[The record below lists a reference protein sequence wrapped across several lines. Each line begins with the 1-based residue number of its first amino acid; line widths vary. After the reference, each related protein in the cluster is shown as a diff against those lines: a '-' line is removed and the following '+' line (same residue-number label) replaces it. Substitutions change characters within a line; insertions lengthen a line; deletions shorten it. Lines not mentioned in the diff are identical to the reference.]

1 MRHLGTKVIETGR
14 LVLRPFT
21 LEDAPAMYENWAS
34 DDDVTKFLTW
44 PTHGSQEISK
54 MVLEDWISH
63 YGEATFYQWAIVVKG
78 EKDDPIGSISVVE
91 MDDMVG
97 KVQIG
102 YCIGKNWWRQGI
114 TSEALKGVMDFLFD
128 QVGAQRVEAK
138 HDANNPNSGRVMKK
152 CGMKYEGTIRS
163 SERNN
168 QGICDSCW
176 YGILAEER

>member
-1 MRHLGTKVIETGR
+1 MNHLGTKKIETER
-14 LVLRPFT
+14 LILRPFVV
-21 LEDAPAMYENWAS
+21 EDAQAMYENWAS
-34 DDDVTKFLTW
+34 DDEVTRFLTW

-63 YGEATFYQWAIVVKG
+63 YGEATFYQLAIVVKG

-114 TSEALKGVMDFLFD
+114 TSEALQGVMDFLFD
-128 QVGAQRVEAK
+128 QVVAQRVEAK
-138 HDANNPNSGRVMKK
+138 HDANNPNSGMVMKK
-152 CGMKYEGTIRS
+152 CGMKYEGTIRR

-176 YGILAEER
+176 YGILVEER